1 MKSRNGLGLQLEL
14 QLWVKVHGKL
24 EQVAWRQQRKPAHKS
39 KSGTA
44 LAQLDP
50 RERET
55 QLKRVQERERE
66 GNSCERCQRCW
77 AKRESQ
83 LQSQY
88 SMHSFWQAGDNV
100 LELETLI
107 GLSLPR
113 PRLSF
118 SLSLFPHNQCN
129 LITKAAQAIRHVKQ
143 LLHPEMQIQID
154 KSRFLTVTGLG
165 QVSVSVSDY
174 WSTVK
179 GSSLYIFGF
188 LSSKFAVGVFVL
200 FFLVKVSHKCMQ
212 PQEQQW
218 QQQ

>member
-1 MKSRNGLGLQLEL
+1 MGLGFNLSFSFGLRCMGNWNKWPGDNSESL
-14 QLWVKVHGKL
+14 HTN
-24 EQVAWRQQRKPAHKS
+24 PN
-39 KSGTA
+39 
-44 LAQLDP
+44 LAQHLLNLTQE

-55 QLKRVQERERE
+55 QLKRVQERERK

-188 LSSKFAVGVFVL
+188 LSSKFAVGVF
-200 FFLVKVSHKCMQ
+200 FFVFF
-212 PQEQQW
+212 W
-218 QQQ
+218 